1 MNGEDNGG
9 SSIDS
14 DEMAQTMME
23 IDYETIIDDDTIDEF
38 IIFKGVLGG
47 AEFCLICV

>member
-1 MNGEDNGG
+1 MNGEGDGG

-23 IDYETIIDDDTIDEF
+23 IDYETIIDDDTTIYEFRLSSDEYT
-38 IIFKGVLGG
+38 
-47 AEFCLICV
+47 